1 MHIQETVNLGN
12 YRLGLWIPDGT
23 DRLKK
28 NTRYAIRRANG
39 DIKR

>member
-28 NTRYAIRRANG
+28 TLAMQFVVLMAI
-39 DIKR
+39 